1 MVNKEEIEIINSTV
15 PILQDKG
22 VEITSLF
29 YNRLFEKHPELR
41 DVFNQ
46 PNQKQ
51 GFQSTALATA
61 VLAAAQHI
69 DDLTPIVP
77 VVMPVAHKHCALQVM
92 PEHYPIVGENLLAAI
107 QEVTGLKADDP
118 IIQTWGKA
126 YGEIADAFIGIE
138 KGLYAEMSWDGFKPF
153 EVLAIRKETNI
164 IKSFTVKSDDVS
176 SISYK
181 PGQYITVDV
190 QVPNLPYRA
199 KRHYSVVDVQDG
211 KLTFAVRKEDLD
223 GNRGEVSTYLHED
236 INEGDTINLSAPIGT
251 FGVENADKA
260 QLFIGSGI
268 GVTPLFPMYRETA
281 EANADAQFIQV
292 SDNADNVAFEIELKN
307 IAAAENAELHT
318 HLRDKEGYLMSEE
331 LQKFIKDDQEIYV
344 CGGVTFI
351 QSIVKELGKAGVDK
365 GRIHYEL
372 FVPRLATAV

>member
-29 YNRLFEKHPELR
+29 YKRLFEKHPELR

-77 VVMPVAHKHCALQVM
+77 VVMPVAHKHCALQVV

-107 QEVTGLKADDP
+107 QEVTGLEADDP

-126 YGEIADAFIGIE
+126 YGEIADVFIGIE
-138 KGLYAEMSWDGFKPF
+138 KDIYAGMAWQGFQTF
-153 EVLAIRKETNI
+153 EVIGVREETGI
-164 IKSFTVKSDDVS
+164 IKSFTVKSDDVKDIPYS
-176 SISYK
+176 A
-181 PGQYITVDV
+181 GQYITVDV
-190 QVPNLPYRA
+190 QVPGLAYRA
-199 KRHYSVVDVQDG
+199 KRHYSIVDVQDG

-223 GNRGEVSTYLHED
+223 GNRGEVSTYLHES
-236 INEGDTINLSAPIGT
+236 INIGDTISLSAPVGV
-251 FGVENADKA
+251 FGIENVDKP

-281 EANADAQFIQV
+281 EANAEAQFIQV
-292 SDNADNVAFEIELKN
+292 SDDANNVAFEIELKN

-318 HLRDKEGYLMSEE
+318 HLRDKEGYLMSKE

>member
-15 PILQDKG
+15 PILQEKG

-29 YNRLFEKHPELR
+29 YKRLFEQHPELR

-92 PEHYPIVGENLLAAI
+92 PEHYPIVGENLLIAI
-107 QEVTGLKADDP
+107 QEVTGLEADDP

-153 EVLAIRKETNI
+153 EVLAVRMETDI
-164 IKSFTVKSDDVS
+164 IK
-176 SISYK
+176 
-181 PGQYITVDV
+181 
-190 QVPNLPYRA
+190 
-199 KRHYSVVDVQDG
+199 
-211 KLTFAVRKEDLD
+211 
-223 GNRGEVSTYLHED
+223 
-236 INEGDTINLSAPIGT
+236 
-251 FGVENADKA
+251 
-260 QLFIGSGI
+260 
-268 GVTPLFPMYRETA
+268 
-281 EANADAQFIQV
+281 
-292 SDNADNVAFEIELKN
+292 
-307 IAAAENAELHT
+307 
-318 HLRDKEGYLMSEE
+318 
-331 LQKFIKDDQEIYV
+331 
-344 CGGVTFI
+344 
-351 QSIVKELGKAGVDK
+351 
-365 GRIHYEL
+365 
-372 FVPRLATAV
+372 

>member
-15 PILQDKG
+15 PILQEKG

-29 YNRLFEKHPELR
+29 YKRLFEQHPELR

-69 DDLTPIVP
+69 EDLTPIVP

-92 PEHYPIVGENLLAAI
+92 PEHYPIVGENLLIAI
-107 QEVTGLKADDP
+107 QEVTGLEADDP

-153 EVLAIRKETNI
+153 EVLAVRMETDI
-164 IKSFTVKSDDVS
+164 IKSFTVKSDEIS

-190 QVPNLPYRA
+190 QVPGLPYRA

-211 KLTFAVRKEDLD
+211 KLTFAVRKEDFNS
-223 GNRGEVSTYLHED
+223 NRGEVSTYLHED
-236 INEGDTINLSAPIGT
+236 INAGDTINLSAPIGT
-251 FGVENADKA
+251 FGVENADKP

-268 GVTPLFPMYRETA
+268 GITPLFPMYRETSGT
-281 EANADAQFIQV
+281 NDDVQFIQV
-292 SDNADNVAFEIELKN
+292 SDNADNVAFETELKN
-307 IAAAENAELHT
+307 IAANENVQLHT

-331 LQKFIKDDQEIYV
+331 LKKFIKDDQEIYV

-351 QSIVKELGKAGVDK
+351 QSIVKELAKAGVDK

>member
-153 EVLAIRKETNI
+153 EVLAVRKETNI

-292 SDNADNVAFEIELKN
+292 SDNADNVAFEIELQN